1 MRFTRYVVRIAAIL
15 MIAPAIAQ
23 ESSSAKV
30 FQTELG
36 DLKNQEMVV
45 LTVTYP
51 PGVSSAEHRHNSHTF
66 VYVLEGS
73 VVMQVEGGD
82 EMTLVVG
89 EHFYETPADV
99 HTVSKNASDT
109 ESATILVVF
118 VKKNEAPLT
127 VPAG

>member
-1 MRFTRYVVRIAAIL
+1 VAVILLAAT
-15 MIAPAIAQ
+15 AIAQ

-51 PGVSSAEHRHNSHTF
+51 PGVASAEHRHNSHTF

-82 EMTLVVG
+82 EMTLGVG

-99 HTVSKNASDT
+99 HTVSRNASDS
-109 ESATILVVF
+109 EPATILVVF

-127 VPAG
+127 VPAD